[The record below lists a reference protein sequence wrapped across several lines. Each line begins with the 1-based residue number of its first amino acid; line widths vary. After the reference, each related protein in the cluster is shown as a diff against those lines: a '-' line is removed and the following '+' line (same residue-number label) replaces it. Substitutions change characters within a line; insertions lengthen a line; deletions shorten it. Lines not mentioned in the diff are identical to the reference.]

1 MEKWVGFEIVAMGK
15 MDDYTA
21 RVEARDKRHQ
31 ELGLAR
37 PNTYQVLERKHNM
50 VFFEWPAMTPEER
63 QEWLAQV
70 GADEV
75 IGEFER
81 KRTEMDAQPAPTDQT
96 PLAQT
101 NNVDAFA
108 AFLRMY
114 NAAPGA
120 ITPHIGQG

>member
-1 MEKWVGFEIVAMGK
+1 MGFLEWR
-15 MDDYTA
+15 A
-21 RVEARDKRHQ
+21 R
-31 ELGLAR
+31 
-37 PNTYQVLERKHNM
+37 
-50 VFFEWPAMTPEER
+50 TPEEG

-70 GADEV
+70 GADKV
-75 IGEFER
+75 IGELGR
-81 KRTEMDAQPAPTDQT
+81 KRTEMDTQPAPTNQT